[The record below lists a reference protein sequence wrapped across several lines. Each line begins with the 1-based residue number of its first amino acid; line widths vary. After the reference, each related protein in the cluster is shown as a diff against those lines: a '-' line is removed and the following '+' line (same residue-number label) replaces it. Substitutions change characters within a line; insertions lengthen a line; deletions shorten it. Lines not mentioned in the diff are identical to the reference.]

1 MSDLFSQIY
10 EHVSHGWRA
19 ICLIAMGLVVF
30 GMLLS
35 IGYTGSKPL
44 ATRLRRNIRRCIV
57 SAENFD
63 TTP

>member
-1 MSDLFSQIY
+1 
-10 EHVSHGWRA
+10 
-19 ICLIAMGLVVF
+19 MGLVVF

-44 ATRLRRNIRRCIV
+44 ATRLRRNIRRCFI